1 MFSTPN
7 NSGLVLLR
15 VSVNATQ
22 GFAPT
27 AGLPTVQVEFA
38 VLAVNFPACA
48 VICSELR
55 AAIAVESSTPA
66 ET

>member
-1 MFSTPN
+1 MLLGVPNGTP
-7 NSGLVLLR
+7 
-15 VSVNATQ
+15 SVNFSQ

-27 AGLPTVQVEFA
+27 AGLPTAQVEFA

-55 AAIAVESSTPA
+55 AAIAAESVTLA